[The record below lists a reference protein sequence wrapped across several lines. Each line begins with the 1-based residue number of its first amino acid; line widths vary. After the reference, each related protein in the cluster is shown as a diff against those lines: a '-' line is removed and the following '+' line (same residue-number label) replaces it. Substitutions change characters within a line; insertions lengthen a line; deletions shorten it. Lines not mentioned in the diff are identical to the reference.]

1 MDRTPIVAGQF
12 YPGTQ
17 AGLDKEIHKLL
28 GKTAN
33 SDSKSCAKLVMAPHA
48 GYVYSGAIAAQT
60 LAQAGLAS
68 LVILLGPNHTG
79 LGAALSVWPDGSWIY
94 PGGSLP
100 VDTELVQ
107 ALLEAEPAFTPETTA
122 HHREHSLEVQVPL
135 LAAINPQCRIVPI
148 TIAERNLERLL
159 AVGHSLA
166 QVISGWN
173 EPVTILVSSDMNH
186 FLSHEET
193 VRKDRMALEAIEQ
206 LDPELLFRT
215 VRENS
220 ISMCGVY
227 PMTMGLAACRDLGAS
242 EAVVTAYSTSA
253 KASGDYSR
261 VVGYAGAVVR

>member
-1 MDRTPIVAGQF
+1 
-12 YPGTQ
+12 
-17 AGLDKEIHKLL
+17 
-28 GKTAN
+28 
-33 SDSKSCAKLVMAPHA
+33 MAPHA
-48 GYVYSGAIAAQT
+48 GYVYSGAIAAQDSCPGRARIPGHT
-60 LAQAGLAS
+60 ARSQPYGPRRGSIRLARR
-68 LVILLGPNHTG
+68 ILD
-79 LGAALSVWPDGSWIY
+79 LS
-94 PGGSLP
+94 
-100 VDTELVQ
+100 
-107 ALLEAEPAFTPETTA
+107 
-122 HHREHSLEVQVPL
+122 RRL
-135 LAAINPQCRIVPI
+135 LAGGYGTGAGTARGGTGFYSGNNRTPPRTFAGSAGSPCWLPSIRNAVSSPI